1 MTMYRP
7 LWVQKL
13 TDKKLKELL
22 EKIDNLRNTGVTDDE
37 ELINLSDTWYD
48 NKVGIDRFMLLSIDV
63 WKEAALRFYTGSGVR

>member
-63 WKEAALRFYTGSGVR
+63 WKEAALRFYTGSEVR

>member
-13 TDKKLKELL
+13 TDKKLIELL

-63 WKEAALRFYTGSGVR
+63 WREAALRFYTGSGVR